1 MASVMGIVSEVYGSY
16 VEEINISVEVENR
29 DAWLCCGWN
38 YLRFVLAG
46 KAAKDWGNRWV
57 MVPGNGGAFRHFGLD

>member
-1 MASVMGIVSEVYGSY
+1 MAIESEVYGSY

-38 YLRFVLAG
+38 YLGFISAG
-46 KAAKDWGNRWV
+46 EVGQYLRWRRK
-57 MVPGNGGAFRHFGLD
+57 MVPGIGSR